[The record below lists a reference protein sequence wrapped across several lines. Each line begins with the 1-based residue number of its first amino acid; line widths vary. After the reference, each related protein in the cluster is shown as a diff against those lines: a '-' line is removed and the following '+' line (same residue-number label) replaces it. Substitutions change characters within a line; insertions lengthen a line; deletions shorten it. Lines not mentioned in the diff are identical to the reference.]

1 MGVNGPR
8 SSRMNPDYGRGQHT
22 IEAYPWEASALV
34 AKLRETFRSPDYRAP
49 VLPSV
54 ALELMA
60 LSRRDDVQ
68 MRDILQL
75 LERDQLIAGGVL
87 KLAQAPLYQRGGQ
100 VRSLGEAV
108 TRLGLRTLADLCW
121 NVAMNARVFRAP
133 GYDAAMDELRRHSAA
148 TAQLARLIGAFVT
161 FPDDYTYT
169 CGLMHDAGAAACLT
183 LLGDVPRGA
192 ERAPLE
198 LVWDSVMDVHEEAST
213 ILARAWQLPSDVQLI
228 VGNHHQPR
236 IGGKV
241 HPVIA
246 AITLAEALAHEL
258 GRAGGLEPAR
268 IDSTRAAADLSLSN
282 ADLDRL
288 RRSAESLLAE
298 IE

>member
-1 MGVNGPR
+1 
-8 SSRMNPDYGRGQHT
+8 MNPDYGRGQHR
-22 IEAYPWEASALV
+22 IDFPWEPIALV
-34 AKLRETFRSPDYRAP
+34 AKLRETFHSPDYRAP

-60 LSRRDDVQ
+60 LSRRDDVRI
-68 MRDILQL
+68 RDILLL
-75 LERDQLIAGGVL
+75 LERDSLIAGGVL
-87 KLAQAPLYQRGGQ
+87 KLAQAPLYQRSGQ
-100 VRSLGEAV
+100 VRSLSEAV
-108 TRLGLRTLADLCW
+108 TRLGLKTLADLCW

-133 GYDAAMDELRRHSAA
+133 GYDAAMDQLRRHSAA
-148 TAQLARLIGAFVT
+148 TAQIARLIGAFVT

-192 ERAPLE
+192 ERPPLDA
-198 LVWDSVMDVHEEAST
+198 VWDSVMDVHQEASAV
-213 ILARAWQLPSDVQLI
+213 LARAWQLPTDVQLI
-228 VGNHHQPR
+228 VGHHHQPR

-246 AITLAEALAHEL
+246 AIAMAEALASEL
-258 GRAGGLEPAR
+258 GCAGGQEPEHSDSSQAAR
-268 IDSTRAAADLSLSN
+268 DLGLTSADLE
-282 ADLDRL
+282 RL
-288 RRSAESLLAE
+288 RRSAETLLAE

>member
-1 MGVNGPR
+1 
-8 SSRMNPDYGRGQHT
+8 MNPDYGRGQHS
-22 IEAYPWEASALV
+22 IDFPWEPTALV
-34 AKLRETFRSPDYRAP
+34 AKLRETFHSPAYRAP

-68 MRDILQL
+68 IRDILML
-75 LERDQLIAGGVL
+75 LERDSLIAGGVL

-100 VRSLGEAV
+100 VRSLSEAV

-161 FPDDYTYT
+161 FSDDYTYT

-192 ERAPLE
+192 ERPALD
-198 LVWDSVMDVHEEAST
+198 LVWDSVMDVHQEAST
-213 ILARAWQLPSDVQLI
+213 VLARAWQLPSDVQLI

-246 AITLAEALAHEL
+246 AIALAEALATEL
-258 GRAGGLEPAR
+258 GRAGGMEPLHV
-268 IDSTRAAADLSLSN
+268 DSGKAAQDLGLAS

-288 RRSAESLLAE
+288 RRSAESVLAE
-298 IE
+298 LE